1 MTDLS
6 QLANIGEFVGGIAVL
21 FTLIYL
27 AVQIRQNTNVLKAT
41 SLRHAKNGFNRIN
54 MIIAQSV
61 ELTEII
67 DKHMYSYET
76 LNPQEISR
84 ANWIWLSYTNIWE
97 TLFHEVK
104 ESIGHEEIWKSEER
118 NIKFVFNLG
127 GYRHWWR
134 ENQLGGTSEFR
145 VYMDNL
151 FNETE
156 IRSNKEDAT

>member
-6 QLANIGEFVGGIAVL
+6 QLANIGELVGGIAVL
-21 FTLIYL
+21 ITLIYL

-41 SLRHAKNGFNRIN
+41 SLRNAKNGFNRIN
-54 MIIAQSV
+54 LIIAQSA

-118 NIKFVFNLG
+118 NIIFVFKLG

-151 FNETE
+151 FNEAE
-156 IRSNKEDAT
+156 IHSV